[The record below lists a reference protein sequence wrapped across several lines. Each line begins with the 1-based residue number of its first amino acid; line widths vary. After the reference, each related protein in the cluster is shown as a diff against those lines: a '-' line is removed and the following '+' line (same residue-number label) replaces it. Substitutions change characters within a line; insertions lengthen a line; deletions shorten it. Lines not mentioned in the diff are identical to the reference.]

1 MIPTRTV
8 LILAG
13 GALEDLSAVGPLPDH
28 EHVIAADSGL
38 AQAAP
43 LELAVDVVVGDLDSV
58 GSAAVVAAEAAGATV
73 ERHPTDKDAT
83 DLELALDVALQRDAA
98 RAIVIGGG
106 GGGRVDHL
114 LANALLLGAGR
125 FAGLDLE
132 WRTGR
137 YRTVV
142 VRRRTEIA
150 GTAGDLVSLL
160 PVGGPACG
168 ITTTGLR
175 WSLHD
180 KDLPPGST
188 RGVSNE
194 LAAPVATISLRSG
207 TLLAMHRGSR

>member
-1 MIPTRTV
+1 MADDVAVIVT
-8 LILAG
+8 G
-13 GALEDLSAVGPLPDH
+13 GAPVDPAQSDGLP
-28 EHVIAADSGL
+28 EGAFVIAADSGL
-38 AQAAP
+38 AHAAA
-43 LELAVDVVVGDLDSV
+43 LGLDVDLVVGDMDSV
-58 GSAAVVAAEAAGATV
+58 DPDELRTASAGGVAV
-73 ERHPTDKDAT
+73 ERHPADKDAT